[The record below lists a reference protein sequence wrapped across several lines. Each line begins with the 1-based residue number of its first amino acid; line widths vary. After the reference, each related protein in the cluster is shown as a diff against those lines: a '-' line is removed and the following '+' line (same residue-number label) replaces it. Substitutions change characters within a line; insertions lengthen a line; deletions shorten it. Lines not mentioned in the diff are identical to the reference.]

1 MFYRLALVCLVVFG
15 GISPAVAESEL
26 CKTSAL
32 VQTARHRVHREVDR
46 LSVQE
51 CPPVVQTEGACTAAA
66 EGIGFINATESG
78 TPGACILWQESGN
91 LTLEDMD
98 EAFSSM
104 VMDSL
109 ATRCKSCLDPSTSC
123 EHLPGIS
130 CYQGVTSAEV
140 SFYAQ
145 CHQNCPEVESWA
157 CNIFW
162 DTPDSE
168 PPENTTEALLAL
180 SRRVTVPKFAEGS
193 LSPTPDKA
201 EGRDAVRGVLSQ
213 VSSVQNRSLLSFRDG
228 RARSSSRCWGSV
240 VDSAICGF
248 NTITDGA
255 ICGWN
260 EGKKCKYGRRRRWSG
275 FKGCDFWKT
284 AKNCK
289 VAASC
294 DVSLD
299 VPSCLGDLFQEVS
312 NPYREYAEYISN
324 TGCNSVSSCKNEVE
338 DGLAD
343 VWELVYSSTQSG
355 ILNLMRSGTEQ
366 FGVVAPTLVARAK
379 QSAGTILDGL
389 DTATSEV
396 REFLNGV
403 FGSFQKHDLGQVCT
417 PTDVGF
423 WYYVPTDCG
432 FFEKFGN
439 IFSSPSA
446 ADSNWADAV
455 DRLRECTMKTGA
467 FDFPTPFLDFRV
479 QEFCLPTEVQTPIE
493 YILGVFKF
501 GANGAT
507 SLVSH
512 FETIA
517 AKVQSLVSSSGLDL
531 MQIGQEMKTRRDAQR
546 QLALGQTRGNAS
558 SGVWHRCACEGRNH
572 PTNPDCGLDGTCR
585 CNGQVRYGYGN
596 QWYTLTASGSIQCS
610 NSVFG
615 DPFKY
620 QGKECQC
627 LADQVESGSWERCA
641 CASPGHATFPSCT
654 HSPTC
659 NCNGQVRFG
668 YGDKWST
675 SMATGDIQCS
685 TGVMGDPDPGQAK
698 ECQCFKPSVIPK
710 STWGLQVST
719 CFDWSFVAFSFSL
732 CIGLLF
738 GEKDGEVVLPNLV
751 MDVEFGATSFYESA
765 LEKKEPEAGFSL
777 DFDFKEE
784 YPAFLPASEPRWGVA
799 GSMDVALA
807 GELEGI
813 SQVGGEVGVT
823 FLPDPTVARGY
834 SFTLMMGTD
843 SAGEEAQASLL
854 SQMQEAAQQTKTKA
868 LSQGASATEA
878 AALMAAV
885 GHMAKS
891 KDFDR
896 MLETAVL
903 PGSDQLLQALD
914 SAATKAVP
922 PVKLEVS
929 VSAEVS
935 FSFCLTPPVCNG
947 Q

>member
-1 MFYRLALVCLVVFG
+1 MTL
-15 GISPAVAESEL
+15 
-26 CKTSAL
+26 
-32 VQTARHRVHREVDR
+32 
-46 LSVQE
+46 QE
-51 CPPVVQTEGACTAAA
+51 
-66 EGIGFINATESG
+66 
-78 TPGACILWQESGN
+78 
-91 LTLEDMD
+91 MD

-123 EHLPGIS
+123 QHYAPGIS
-130 CYQGVTSAEV
+130 CYQGVASAEV

-145 CHQNCPEVESWA
+145 CHQNCPEVDAWS

-168 PPENTTEALLAL
+168 LENSTEALLAL
-180 SRRVTVPKFAEGS
+180 SRDVTVPKSAGS
-193 LSPTPDKA
+193 LSPTDKA
-201 EGRDAVRGVLSQ
+201 EGRDALRGVLSQ

-228 RARSSSRCWGSV
+228 HARRSSRCWGSV

-248 NTITDGA
+248 KSITDGA

-260 EGKKCKYGRRRRWSG
+260 KGKKCKYGRRRRWKG
-275 FKGCDFWKT
+275 FKGCDFWKK

-299 VPSCLGDLFQEVS
+299 VPSCLGDLFQEVN

-324 TGCNSVSSCKNEVE
+324 TGCSSVSSCKSAVE

-366 FGVVAPTLVARAK
+366 FGDVAPTLVARAK
-379 QSAGTILDGL
+379 QSAGSLLDGL

-396 REFLNGV
+396 RELLNGV
-403 FGSFQKHDLGQVCT
+403 FGSFQKHDLGKVCT

-432 FFEKFGN
+432 FFDKFGN

-446 ADSNWADAV
+446 ADSNWGGAV

-467 FDFPTPFLDFRV
+467 FNFPTPFLDFRV
-479 QEFCLPTEVQTPIE
+479 QEFCLPTEVQTPVE
-493 YILGVFKF
+493 YILGIFKF

-517 AKVQSLVSSSGLDL
+517 AKVQGLVSSSGLDL
-531 MQIGQEMKTRRDAQR
+531 MQIGQQMKLRRNAQR
-546 QLALGQTRGNAS
+546 QLALAQTGGNAS
-558 SGVWHRCACEGRNH
+558 SGVWHRCACEQAYH
-572 PTNPDCGLDGTCR
+572 STNPTCMLGSTCQ

-596 QWYTLTASGSIQCS
+596 QWYTRTASGSIQCS

-615 DPFKY
+615 DPFRS

-627 LADQVESGSWERCA
+627 FAPKVEQGSWERCA
-641 CASPGHATFPSCT
+641 CARVAHPTFPSCT
-654 HSPTC
+654 SSSTC

-675 SMATGDIQCS
+675 SMATGDIQCGTS
-685 TGVMGDPDPGQAK
+685 VLGDPDPGQAK

-719 CFDWSFVAFSFSL
+719 CFDWTFVAFSFSL
-732 CIGLLF
+732 CVGLLF
-738 GEKDGEVVLPNLV
+738 GEKDGAVVLPNLV
-751 MDVEFGATSFYESA
+751 MDIEFGATSFYESA
-765 LEKKEPEAGFSL
+765 LEKQEPEAGFSL

-807 GELEGI
+807 GELEGV

-834 SFTLMMGTD
+834 SFTLSLSTD

-854 SQMQEAAQQTKTKA
+854 SQMQESAQRTKAHA

-885 GHMAKS
+885 GHLAKS

-903 PGSDQLLQALD
+903 PRSDQLLQALD
-914 SAATKAVP
+914 GAATKAVP

-929 VSAEVS
+929 VTAEVS
-935 FSFCLTPPVCNG
+935 FSFCLTPPVCHG